1 MNYEDP
7 IVAISS
13 SLNPAS
19 RYCNSTSEELVKR
32 VKEVSFSFTVE
43 STKTFHSSNTNCPAP
58 RTEKRGH
65 SDVRNEHGQR
75 SRSRHCQSVSRS
87 TRQLRRNERERG
99 RKARLNAAF
108 QVLKS
113 VVPDNINATTGSSD
127 RKMTQVEIL
136 RLAKNYISNLT
147 ELLRQD
153 TNLSFAAFKA
163 E

>member
-1 MNYEDP
+1 MNSEDALVVITP
-7 IVAISS
+7 TSINQSTRYCASVSTDISLVKDVAIDI
-13 SLNPAS
+13 
-19 RYCNSTSEELVKR
+19 
-32 VKEVSFSFTVE
+32 VE
-43 STKTFHSSNTNCPAP
+43 KSKTHRSNSNT
-58 RTEKRGH
+58 TQ
-65 SDVRNEHGQR
+65 SDTNTDSNHTQR
-75 SRSRHCQSVSRS
+75 RRHCTTGTRS

-113 VVPDNINATTGSSD
+113 VVPDGIATSGSSSSSSD

-153 TNLSFAAFKA
+153 SNISFAAFKTD
-163 E
+163 

>member
-1 MNYEDP
+1 MDYDKRV
-7 IVAISS
+7 VALS
-13 SLNPAS
+13 PALTTTP
-19 RYCNSTSEELVKR
+19 RYCSSTSKDLVHR
-32 VKEVSFSFTVE
+32 VKQVSFNLAVE
-43 STKTFHSSNTNCPAP
+43 STKTLQSANNNYPTA
-58 RTEKRGH
+58 RAEKRGNNET
-65 SDVRNEHGQR
+65 RNQHGQQAR
-75 SRSRHCQSVSRS
+75 TRHCQQGSRS

-113 VVPDNINATTGSSD
+113 VVPDNIHTTTGSSD
-127 RKMTQVEIL
+127 RKLTQVEIL

-153 TNLSFAAFKA
+153 TNISFATFKT